1 MDETEAN
8 QVVQSLSQSAW
19 GGAIRGS
26 PSRSRPSTSDDKRSA
41 GTDPRD

>member
-19 GGAIRGS
+19 GGAIRS
-26 PSRSRPSTSDDKRSA
+26 TASRSEASEGDEKSSA
-41 GTDPRD
+41 GTEARD